1 MVFDGTTGRDLYE
14 PLFEGFVDLLCKVE
28 DQMMERMLGVED
40 GGAGRS
46 NCDEIHK

>member
-1 MVFDGTTGRDLYE
+1 MVFDGTTGRDLYQ
-14 PLFEGFVDLLCKVE
+14 PLLEGLVDLLCKVE

-46 NCDEIHK
+46 NCAEIHK